1 MRRLRS
7 AFTLMEVNLA
17 ILIMA
22 TGVLGMVSLYSL
34 GFRESLQSRDD
45 VAGTGYADAYLAP
58 LVAGL
63 SATNMVWSKWTSG
76 DNTPPGD
83 GKNMCDSVWPPD
95 GWAAYAQE
103 GQKNE
108 GEKKTLMFQV
118 NRSCNTTADGVFRDL
133 MDKVQSPFQI
143 SQPSAKPPF
152 YALVAT
158 RRGGTISLAFRAS
171 HRLEQLLSQPVFYT
185 EVRFQGDRNQ

>member
-7 AFTLMEVNLA
+7 GFTLMEVNLA

-63 SATNMVWSKWTSG
+63 SATNMLWSQWCQIG
-76 DNTPPGD
+76 DPPDGD
-83 GKNMCDSVWPPD
+83 GAKVCDGVWPRK
-95 GWAAYAQE
+95 GWAAYAQK
-103 GQKNE
+103 GNGDRKS
-108 GEKKTLMFQV
+108 LAFQTD
-118 NRSCNTTADGVFRDL
+118 RGCNGTADGEVFNKL
-133 MDKVQSPFQI
+133 NNVMTDKV
-143 SQPSAKPPF
+143 SQPKSKPPF

-158 RRGGTISLAFRAS
+158 RRGATVSLAFRAS
-171 HRLEQLLSQPVFYT
+171 HRLEQLMSQPIFYT
-185 EVRFQGDRNQ
+185 EVRFQGER

>member
-1 MRRLRS
+1 MRRLKS

-63 SATNMVWSKWTSG
+63 SATNMVWSDWKQIG
-76 DNTPPGD
+76 DIPPDD
-83 GKNMCDSVWPPD
+83 GKRMCDGVWPRD
-95 GWAAYAQE
+95 GWAAYAQK
-103 GQKNE
+103 GDGDQKS
-108 GEKKTLMFQV
+108 LAFRV
-118 NRSCNTTADGVFRDL
+118 DRSCNTKADGVYGQL
-133 MDKVQSPFQI
+133 AGKVRAPFSI
-143 SQPSAKPPF
+143 GQPSSKPPF

-158 RRGGTISLAFRAS
+158 RRGATVSLAFRAS

-185 EVRFQGDRNQ
+185 EVRFQGERNQ

>member
-1 MRRLRS
+1 MRRLKP

-63 SATNMVWSKWTSG
+63 SATNMVWSDWIRIG
-76 DNTPPGD
+76 DKPQND
-83 GKNMCDSVWPPD
+83 GVRMCDGVWPQD
-95 GWAAYAQE
+95 GWAAYA
-103 GQKNE
+103 
-108 GEKKTLMFQV
+108 EKGDGDSKTRMFRMKR
-118 NRSCNTTADGVFRDL
+118 NCNTTASDVFGRL
-133 MDKVQSPFQI
+133 QSLFKSPFDART
-143 SQPSAKPPF
+143 PDKEPPY

-158 RRGGTISLAFRAS
+158 RRGATVSLAFRAS

-185 EVRFQGDRNQ
+185 EVRFQGERNQ